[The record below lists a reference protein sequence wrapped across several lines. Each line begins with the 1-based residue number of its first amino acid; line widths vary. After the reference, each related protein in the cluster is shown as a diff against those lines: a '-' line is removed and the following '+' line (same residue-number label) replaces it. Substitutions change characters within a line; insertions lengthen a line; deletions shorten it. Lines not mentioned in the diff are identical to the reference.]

1 MRRVVIVEDDP
12 IIQMLV
18 AELLRGASYDVRVAN
33 DGQAGWAEIR
43 QDPPELVVLDVMMPE
58 MDGYE
63 VLEQMR
69 GHPDTAEIP
78 VLLMTAL
85 DSVGD
90 VARGFEVG
98 ANDYIHKP
106 FNNEDL
112 LARVESLLR

>member
-1 MRRVVIVEDDP
+1 MQRVLIVEDDP
-12 IIQMLV
+12 VIQMLV
-18 AELLRGASYDVRVAN
+18 GEVLRGAAYDVRTAN
-33 DGQAGWAEIR
+33 DGAAGWT
-43 QDPPELVVLDVMMPE
+43 QMQTDPPELVVLDVMMPE

-63 VLEQMR
+63 VLEHMR
-69 GHPDTAEIP
+69 AEPATAQIP

-90 VARGFEVG
+90 VARGFELG

-112 LARVESLLR
+112 LARVEALLS